1 MDSNGNYTKA
11 ELVESVVP
19 HIWVNFD
26 HSTSSL
32 KPITLTTKR
41 RLNRALLLKLRRM
54 DYLSRDRLH
63 TFMGALLGEQERE
76 REGYKESLYRLVSLI
91 DQLEKEV
98 KEAFDQFTK
107 EAEEEVQADKIK
119 ERLLNAILRL
129 PCEKL
134 MALLEFAEQQE
145 TDK

>member
-1 MDSNGNYTKA
+1 
-11 ELVESVVP
+11 
-19 HIWVNFD
+19 
-26 HSTSSL
+26 
-32 KPITLTTKR
+32 
-41 RLNRALLLKLRRM
+41 
-54 DYLSRDRLH
+54 
-63 TFMGALLGEQERE
+63 MGALLGEQERE
-76 REGYKESLYRLVSLI
+76 RGGYKESLYRLVSLI